1 MSRPSYVCTA
11 CSQHFT
17 RKYSARRHNFN
28 IHTGRSEIV
37 PFIEYMVGRSSGKYL
52 ASHPS
57 WYRKQVNRSYQSETP
72 VIADSSFRPETLQY
86 RYPLPPALPNS
97 NTAKVEQLQKL
108 EELKLLLGK
117 FSSPHNARIILELAK
132 FNLRQG
138 DEQFLNARLEE
149 FRMLDRHQA
158 WTPM

>member
-1 MSRPSYVCTA
+1 V
-11 CSQHFT
+11 
-17 RKYSARRHNFN
+17 
-28 IHTGRSEIV
+28 
-37 PFIEYMVGRSSGKYL
+37 
-52 ASHPS
+52 
-57 WYRKQVNRSYQSETP
+57 
-72 VIADSSFRPETLQY
+72 
-86 RYPLPPALPNS
+86 ALPNS

-108 EELKLLLGK
+108 EELKLLLEK
-117 FSSPHNARIILELAK
+117 FCSPHNVHVILELAK

>member
-1 MSRPSYVCTA
+1 MA
-11 CSQHFT
+11 
-17 RKYSARRHNFN
+17 
-28 IHTGRSEIV
+28 
-37 PFIEYMVGRSSGKYL
+37 GRSSGKYL

-57 WYRKQVNRSYQSETP
+57 WYRKQRQLQANRSYPSDNR
-72 VIADSSFRPETLQY
+72 VIADTASSFRPESLLQL
-86 RYPLPPALPNS
+86 YPLPDASPYSQTP
-97 NTAKVEQLQKL
+97 TIHQKL
-108 EELKLLLGK
+108 DELGLLLGK
-117 FSSPHNARIILELAK
+117 FCSPHNAHIILELAK